1 MKVWTQVTAHL
12 SEPPEDWA
20 SWIVVFERHG
30 FPGTLQ
36 VDFPPSLSTYA
47 GPGQESEVESLIA
60 ELQELGV
67 EIELSEVEEED
78 WSEAWKQYFKPRK
91 VGKHW
96 LVCPTWEE
104 AELKP
109 GDRLL
114 YLDPGQAFGTGDHPT
129 TRGCLEL
136 MEDIDFTD
144 KSVADIGSGSGI
156 LSMAAHILGA
166 GSVQGVDVEAPA
178 INASIE
184 NAERLQMPLKFYQG
198 LGFAP
203 LGEDSTFDI
212 VLSNIISAALIQ
224 LAPDAAKR
232 VKPGGAWL
240 TSGVIISNWP
250 DVLEAAKAEG
260 FTLQNHIEEDGW
272 ISAHFRR

>member
-12 SEPPEDWA
+12 SEPPEDWS

-47 GPGQESEVESLIA
+47 GPGQESEVEALIA
-60 ELQELGV
+60 ELQGLDV
-67 EIELSEVEEED
+67 EIELTEIEEED

-96 LVCPTWEE
+96 LVCPTWET
-104 AELKP
+104 AELSP

-136 MEDIDFTD
+136 MEDIDFAG
-144 KSVADIGSGSGI
+144 KAVADIGSGSGI

-166 GSVQGVDVEAPA
+166 ASVQGVDVEAPA
-178 INASIE
+178 VNASIE

-198 LGFAP
+198 LGFTP

-224 LAPDAAKR
+224 LAPDAATR
-232 VKPGGAWL
+232 VKPGGSWL
-240 TSGVIISNWP
+240 TSGVIVSNWP
-250 DVLEAAKAEG
+250 DVLAAAQAEG
-260 FTLQNHIEEDGW
+260 FELKNHIEEDGW
-272 ISAHFRR
+272 ISAHFLR

>member
-12 SEPPEDWA
+12 AEPPEDWA
-20 SWIVVFERHG
+20 AWIVVFERHG

-60 ELQELGV
+60 ELKELGV

-91 VGKHW
+91 VGRHW
-96 LVCPTWEE
+96 LVCPTWESV
-104 AELKP
+104 ELEP

-136 MEDIDFTD
+136 MEDIVFTG
-144 KSVADIGSGSGI
+144 KTVADIGSGSGI

-166 GSVQGVDVEAPA
+166 ASVQGVDVEAPA

-203 LGEDSTFDI
+203 LGEDTTFDI

-224 LAPDAAKR
+224 LAPDAAQR
-232 VKPGGAWL
+232 VKPGGSWL
-240 TSGVIISNWP
+240 TSGVIVSNWP
-250 DVLEAAKAEG
+250 DVLAAAKAEG